1 MNVSEP
7 NSESNSELNSEPN
20 SELNPEQMAA
30 IASDNADNGDS
41 VIMPTVPQPTPLQ
54 SLGIFLDRL
63 YGTLFLP
70 RDTFASIKA
79 KPSFWQGASVIALVN
94 ILEITR
100 LDQLSVFRAIVA
112 IASSLIGWL
121 YFTFLLKQLAGVFQ
135 KSVKMSELL
144 TLTGFASLPWLF
156 MAPALSLPP
165 RFRTISA
172 IAVILWFIF
181 WQVWSASIALNIK
194 SWKTLAIIPL
204 AIAGGVVALIWLSNA
219 IGLIVSIL

>member
-7 NSESNSELNSEPN
+7 NSESNSEQNH
-20 SELNPEQMAA
+20 EQMAA
-30 IASDNADNGDS
+30 IASDNADNSDS
-41 VIMPTVPQPTPLQ
+41 LIMPTAPQPTPLQ

-70 RDTFASIKA
+70 RDTFANIKA
-79 KPSFWQGASVIALVN
+79 RPSFWQGAIVIALVN
-94 ILEITR
+94 ILEIIR
-100 LDQLSVFRAIVA
+100 LNQLNLFRVISAVIG
-112 IASSLIGWL
+112 SLIGWL
-121 YFTFLLKQLAGVFQ
+121 FFTFLLKQLAGIFQ
-135 KSVKMSELL
+135 KTVKMSELL

-156 MAPALSLPP
+156 MAPALNLPP

-172 IAVILWFIF
+172 IAVILWFIL

-204 AIAGGVVALIWLSNA
+204 AIAGGVVAVIWLSNA

>member
-7 NSESNSELNSEPN
+7 NSEPN
-20 SELNPEQMAA
+20 SAPNSEQMAA
-30 IASDNADNGDS
+30 IASDNANNVDNTDNL
-41 VIMPTVPQPTPLQ
+41 IMPTVPQPTPLQ

-70 RDTFASIKA
+70 RDTFANIKA

-94 ILEITR
+94 ILEVIR
-100 LDQLSVFRAIVA
+100 LNQLGVFRAITA
-112 IASSLIGWL
+112 IISSLIGWL
-121 YFTFLLKQLAGVFQ
+121 FFTFLLKQLAGVFQ
-135 KSVKMSELL
+135 KNAKMSELL
-144 TLTGFASLPWLF
+144 CLTGFASLPWLF
-156 MAPALSLPP
+156 MAPALSLPS
-165 RFRTISA
+165 RFRTIGA
-172 IAVILWFIF
+172 IAVILWFIL

-219 IGLIVSIL
+219 IGLIISIL